1 MAKRK
6 GIEKLVAYQSYL
18 RKHSFINDANNEELF
33 DLYNKATTNEERLAI
48 RNKIVQANL
57 PLVAKLIAYKYNYN
71 YDINPV
77 YDVDD
82 VIQEANIVLINAVED
97 YDASRG
103 KFSTFL
109 YTKLE
114 YSIYY
119 SNGIPNAPA
128 HFSRGTAAKY
138 KKVKKLIDLE
148 YDDEYICNKYEI
160 TLDNL
165 KILRTAL
172 TSTLSYEE
180 LMEKDEIKNI
190 LQKQDALFGD
200 MLIGVLDEREIVEHR
215 NEVLRNALNEL
226 KPKLKKVL
234 VLSYGLDDPEQ
245 KRSKGTISCMCN
257 CSRTSANTRKMRAL
271 ETLRKNKE
279 LLEAFLA
286 VDTDFDVENPD
297 KTYYLQR

>member
-1 MAKRK
+1 M
-6 GIEKLVAYQSYL
+6 
-18 RKHSFINDANNEELF
+18 
-33 DLYNKATTNEERLAI
+33 
-48 RNKIVQANL
+48 
-57 PLVAKLIAYKYNYN
+57 
-71 YDINPV
+71 
-77 YDVDD
+77 
-82 VIQEANIVLINAVED
+82 
-97 YDASRG
+97 
-103 KFSTFL
+103 
-109 YTKLE
+109 
-114 YSIYY
+114 
-119 SNGIPNAPA
+119 
-128 HFSRGTAAKY
+128 
-138 KKVKKLIDLE
+138 IDLE

-165 KILRTAL
+165 KLLRTAL

-180 LMEKDEIKNI
+180 LMEKAEIKNI

-215 NEVLRNALNEL
+215 NEVLRTALNEL

-245 KRSKGTISCMCN
+245 KRSKGTISSMCN

>member
-6 GIEKLVAYQSYL
+6 GIEKLVAYQNYL

-71 YDINPV
+71 YDVNPV

-119 SNGIPNAPA
+119 SNGIPNVSA
-128 HFSRGTAAKY
+128 HFNRGMSAKY

-148 YDDEYICNKYEI
+148 YDDEYICSKYRI
-160 TLDNL
+160 TLDSL
-165 KILRTAL
+165 RILRPAL

-180 LMEKDEIKNI
+180 LMEKNEIKNI
-190 LQKQDALFGD
+190 LQQQDTLFGD

-234 VLSYGLDDPEQ
+234 VLSYGLDEPEE
-245 KRSKGTISCMCN
+245 KRSKGTISRMCN

-271 ETLRKNKE
+271 EELRKNKE